1 MNQAKLE
8 NTGSSYFIR
17 RVTNYNEACIF
28 GDILGTEVL
37 GDSDQYRESIRRN
50 DKLLDGNVC
59 SIEKKGDQIIISHDW
74 IAPEL
79 EIKMS
84 VTNFLELLDEWDK
97 IWIQQPEEL
106 LLTWDGKQVHF
117 QTIGEPL

>member
-1 MNQAKLE
+1 MNQAKLIK
-8 NTGSSYFIR
+8 TGKTYFI
-17 RVTNYNEACIF
+17 TKITDYNEACIL

-37 GDSDQYRESIRRN
+37 KYSEQYREDIRKN
-50 DKLLDGNVC
+50 DKFLGGNVC
-59 SIEKKGDQIIISHDW
+59 SIERKGDQIIISHDW

-117 QTIGEPL
+117 HTIGEPL